1 MNPTM
6 ILAVAIGGALG
17 STARYLT
24 NIGAGKFL
32 GTDFPYGTMIVNI
45 IGSFIIGY
53 WMESM
58 ALRWN
63 VGMELRAFL
72 IVGILGGFTT
82 FSAFSLDAILL
93 LQRGQTTP
101 AVIYICASVL
111 LSLLATIL
119 GIICVRGLPA

>member
-6 ILAVAIGGALG
+6 ILAVALGGAVG
-17 STARYLT
+17 SVVRYLT

-32 GTDFPYGTMIVNI
+32 GTDFPYGTLIVNI

-93 LQRGQTTP
+93 LQRGQTTQ
-101 AVIYICASVL
+101 AIMYICGSVL
-111 LSLLATIL
+111 LSLLATVL